1 MQTSNSGCCES
12 RGIYSSNRESCEI
25 LAYLKRARE
34 DNVRSGRSQRFT
46 GQSSASANWVIERT
60 VLTKLLPR

>member
-12 RGIYSSNRESCEI
+12 RDIYSSNRESCEI

-46 GQSSASANWVIERT
+46 NRPSAGADWVIERT
-60 VLTKLLPR
+60 VLTNLLPR